1 MSEKCCILIQ
11 ISLQVVPNDYI
22 NKKLALDQ
30 VMAKQL
36 SSWLW
41 LLDIYIT
48 DQWVK
53 DLQNYSVFTILCQI

>member
-30 VMAKQL
+30 VMAKL
-36 SSWLW
+36 GIISLRSELAF
-41 LLDIYIT
+41 
-48 DQWVK
+48 K
-53 DLQNYSVFTILCQI
+53 AS